1 MVSQLPAPPCSCPAP
16 LRASP
21 CAGIFFFLFT
31 PPSSSWTAS
40 TGIASLVP
48 ALLGCLARL
57 VDRVGWGWRGGL
69 VAGAYVARSGHG
81 KQHHCARALGTCVNA
96 RPAGGWSS
104 RTKVGSGASRRNPPR
119 LVTRTKRQSRA
130 HLPPAALV
138 GVCAI
143 QSWLQ
148 ATQQTMPFT

>member
-1 MVSQLPAPPCSCPAP
+1 MVSQLPAPHAHARLLSARV
-16 LRASP
+16 RAL
-21 CAGIFFFLFT
+21 GFFFFLFT

-48 ALLGCLARL
+48 ALSGCLARVWL
-57 VDRVGWGWRGGL
+57 TEW
-69 VAGAYVARSGHG
+69 AGAGGVAWWPVRTSRVVGTASNTT
-81 KQHHCARALGTCVNA
+81 ARALGTCVNA